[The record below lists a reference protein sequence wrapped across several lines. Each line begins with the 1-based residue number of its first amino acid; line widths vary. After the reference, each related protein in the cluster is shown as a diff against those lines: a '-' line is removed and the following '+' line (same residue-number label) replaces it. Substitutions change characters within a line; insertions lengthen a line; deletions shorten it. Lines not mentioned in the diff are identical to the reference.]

1 MENSKQSYIIFLL
14 FHITIFSAIY
24 SIFQFHNLAPGTL
37 TAHFHSHKPTPGSL
51 SAQHIPSSYI
61 SLNHAVSN
69 DEAHLVGNPVILPSS
84 FTGSPR
90 AAAQQYQDA
99 MAVVRVNGKPDAFVT
114 FTCNPKW
121 TEITENLRH
130 GELPWMRPDL
140 LNRVFK
146 MKLDSLLKDLRE
158 SKDVPGYLGEVV
170 AYLHVIEFQK
180 RGLPHAHIQW
190 VPSDSKY

>member
-1 MENSKQSYIIFLL
+1 
-14 FHITIFSAIY
+14 
-24 SIFQFHNLAPGTL
+24 
-37 TAHFHSHKPTPGSL
+37 
-51 SAQHIPSSYI
+51 
-61 SLNHAVSN
+61 
-69 DEAHLVGNPVILPSS
+69 
-84 FTGSPR
+84 
-90 AAAQQYQDA
+90 

-121 TEITENLRH
+121 TEITENLRP

-180 RGLPHAHIQW
+180 RGLPHAHILLIFKSSEKLRTENDVDRMVCAEIPNPILQPLLFET
-190 VPSDSKY
+190 VSACMLHGPCGAARPSCPCMKDGKCTKQFPKERANHTILEDDTFPT